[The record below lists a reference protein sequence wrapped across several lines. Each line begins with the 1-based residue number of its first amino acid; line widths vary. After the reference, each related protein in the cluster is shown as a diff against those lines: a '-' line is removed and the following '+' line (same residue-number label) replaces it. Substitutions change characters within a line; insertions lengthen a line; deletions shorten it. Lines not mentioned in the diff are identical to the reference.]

1 MTGVGRARAALL
13 ALAVA
18 LTVGGCTADGAGT
31 GRVADTGDPA
41 PPPPPV
47 AGSPGSGFDDLFV
60 INPSRITP
68 ATSADIALAESALG
82 IRLPRGYARF
92 VRRVGG
98 GSLGHFVGVLSPDQ
112 IVRSTEDWRTRV
124 REYWF
129 WDTEE
134 SGAERESLQQRGVV
148 LASSF
153 DGDELCFDPAD
164 PETLYVLPRNDDVA
178 HRVGPGFL
186 AALDWMLSG
195 QQLNP
200 WVEGWTFE
208 ANSHRAEEHPQF
220 PEGTSLVDATQAL
233 TSLGLHSHLVQL
245 ADRTTLFLPEISGR
259 LSVAREAEGLWVDF
273 YYDDEAHP
281 ADVSR
286 ILDAVTGA

>member
-1 MTGVGRARAALL
+1 M
-13 ALAVA
+13 
-18 LTVGGCTADGAGT
+18 
-31 GRVADTGDPA
+31 ADTGDPA
-41 PPPPPV
+41 QPPPPV

-112 IVRSTEDWRTRV
+112 IVRSTEDWRTRL

-134 SGAERESLQQRGVV
+134 SGADRESLQQRGVL

-164 PETLYVLPRNDDVA
+164 PATLYVLPRNDDVA
-178 HRVGPGFL
+178 HRVGPDFL
-186 AALDWMLSG
+186 TALDWMLSG
-195 QQLNP
+195 EQLNS

-233 TSLGLHSHLVQL
+233 ASLGPHSHLVEL
-245 ADRTTLFLPEISGR
+245 NRRSTFFFPEISGR
-259 LSVAREAEGLWVDF
+259 LSVAQEEDALWVDL
-273 YYDDEAHP
+273 YYDDEANP
-281 ADVSR
+281 ADVTR